1 MRLTHSSFVDDL
13 LVFCHGDGAYVE
25 VFEKRLDDFGSCFG
39 LLPNV
44 NKSSVFFGNIS
55 DEDQRNIL
63 EILPFVKVKLPMKY
77 LGMAPRRNRVN
88 NEADPAFTAAVAQAV
103 ADLLPTLTARITD
116 EIRQN
121 ENNGNNVN
129 RRNARRVNTGEQIKV
144 MK

>member
-13 LVFCHGDGAYVE
+13 LVFCHGDGAYVD

-63 EILPFVKVKLPMKY
+63 EILPLVKVKLPMKY
-77 LGMAPRRNRVN
+77 L
-88 NEADPAFTAAVAQAV
+88 
-103 ADLLPTLTARITD
+103 
-116 EIRQN
+116 
-121 ENNGNNVN
+121 
-129 RRNARRVNTGEQIKV
+129 
-144 MK
+144 